1 MPTIL
6 VVDDEPAVL
15 NSVALALR
23 GQGYRILPA
32 MSAKAAL
39 AICKAE
45 EEIDLLISDIQM
57 PGMGQLLTLFVPGF
71 GNTLTGPVSCCQ
83 GAPAGGWSEGEFS
96 DVFRQVNDARCQPE
110 YRRIQAS

>member
-23 GQGYRILPA
+23 GRGYRILPA

-39 AICKAE
+39 ATCEAE

-57 PGMGQLLTLFVPGF
+57 PGMGQLLTLFVPSF

-83 GAPAGGWSEGEFS
+83 GAAAGGWTEVEFS
-96 DVFRQVNDARCQPE
+96 DIFQLVNDARCQPE
-110 YRRIQAS
+110 HRRMQGS